1 MSKVNQVDVI
11 AIIQKMYAKDKRSQN
26 IISTG
31 EIVKTKYTTHDVV
44 PAPEGHPLTALTGLL
59 GIPYNKLIEVA
70 GEPDTGKSTFGDT
83 LLAHAQKSGIECIK
97 WDSEDKFDA
106 HRYKE
111 EYGGDPKSL
120 YLIKTN
126 ETLRGGEMV
135 RKFVT
140 VIKTLNEDAKILINW
155 DSVGGSQSRSH
166 AERELDDEKHAQP
179 GQDAKENA
187 MVVKALVSL
196 MNKYPDSIAVYM
208 ANQVYSKI
216 GFMQKGNASSGGKKV
231 EFFSS
236 LRIQLKRV
244 KTLVKTV
251 NKVKVK
257 YGIISKAT
265 VLKNHL
271 TQGKNSVYEMQFTIT
286 SAGYQPCDLE
296 LSDEEDN
303 SEG

>member
-1 MSKVNQVDVI
+1 MAKINPADIVASV
-11 AIIQKMYAKDKRSQN
+11 QKLYAKDKRSQS
-26 IISTG
+26 IVSTG
-31 EIVKTKYTTHDVV
+31 DKVKAEYTVDDVV
-44 PAPEGHPLTALTGLL
+44 PAPAGHPLIELTGLP

-83 LLAHAQKSGIECIK
+83 LLAHAQKQGVQCIK

-106 HRYKE
+106 NRFKE
-111 EYGGDPKSL
+111 EYGGDPDSL
-120 YLIKTN
+120 FLIKTN

-140 VIKTLNEDAKILINW
+140 AIKTADATAKILINW

-187 MVVKALVSL
+187 QVMKMIVAL

-208 ANQVYSKI
+208 ANQVYAKI

-244 KTLVKTV
+244 KVLTKTV

-257 YGIISKAT
+257 YGIINKAT

-271 TQGKNSVYEMQFTIT
+271 SQGKNSVYEMQFTIT
-286 SAGYQPCDLE
+286 AAGYQPCDE
-296 LSDEEDN
+296 DLSDDED
-303 SEG
+303 SE

>member
-1 MSKVNQVDVI
+1 MAKINPADIVASV
-11 AIIQKMYAKDKRSQN
+11 QKLYAKDKRSQA
-26 IISTG
+26 IVSTG
-31 EIVKTKYTTHDVV
+31 DKIKTDYTEADVV
-44 PAPEGHPLTALTGLL
+44 VAPPGHPLIELTGLP
-59 GIPYNKLIEVA
+59 GIPYNKMIEVA

-83 LLAHAQKSGIECIK
+83 LMAHAQKNGVQVIK

-111 EYGGDPKSL
+111 EYGGDPESL
-120 YLIKTN
+120 FLIKTN

-135 RKFVT
+135 RKFV
-140 VIKTLNEDAKILINW
+140 VAIKEADASAKILINW

-187 MVVKALVSL
+187 QVMKMLVAL

-208 ANQVYSKI
+208 ANQVYAKI

-231 EFFSS
+231 EFFAS

-244 KTLVKTV
+244 KILTKTV

-257 YGIISKAT
+257 YGIINKAT
-265 VLKNHL
+265 VAKNHL
-271 TQGKNSVYEMQFTIT
+271 SQGKNSVYEKQFTIT
-286 SAGYQPCDLE
+286 AAGYQPCDEE
-296 LSDEEDN
+296 LSDDDD
-303 SEG
+303 SE